1 MSMSD
6 LNDLSKIYHQ
16 EVFTPQLG
24 KKKPAEGGA
33 KTVEKGKTDSESSAK
48 RIRQATYDIRY
59 RSRRED
65 VPADKAFNQYMSNT
79 TMTAPEKKAV
89 KDKLNMS
96 YEPEGDDLEEERDAS
111 GKYKVRVKDKT
122 SGKSYVRYATREKI
136 NQLRS
141 NPNISSVEM
150 TGYGEPYEGSRK
162 KKSGKLDPVGQ
173 EDKDIDNDGD
183 HDKTDKYLLN
193 RRKVRGKAIETRK
206 EEFVN
211 EVTKMGVHYPHEVP
225 DRNLKGLVAKAV
237 KRIDTDVDGD
247 VERNDKTKG
256 EMGEFIPSPDG
267 KKRVYS
273 KVVSKEET
281 YSWREGLILE
291 VDDEDREKEIKEKK
305 VKNKVVINPEMK
317 TEEIQSATESF
328 AESVGADVEL
338 DELDE
343 AQMSPEEQ
351 KQLSAKKRMMQ
362 KKLMLQKQVMQQ
374 QKQGKLPLN
383 YSEENEVE
391 EDFDL
396 DLIDEMF
403 YETLEEGHDVDEA
416 VDIVQKSY
424 EMILDEDYYD
434 SAVKTS
440 KAAAAKI
447 NLKKRKTVSDRLS
460 SLKQKVKSGA
470 KKAITGAAYAAGK
483 AMKAKETVP
492 QKTTNK
498 VRSLVDR
505 VKTAAQSGYKA
516 GKGPESPSSA
526 HTKTRSSSTYR
537 GAGAG
542 RKEKI
547 GEEVDQVDEK
557 LNMKKEKMGD
567 VIKDFYKSDAPQF
580 KGKSKEKRREMAIA
594 AKLTAER
601 GGRKLGEE
609 TIDERTRYAK
619 ETGKDPQTG
628 KPSVKGGNE
637 PPAAMKHLQKSF
649 RDSGG
654 MMSSRKKPIQ
664 PQGKKKVPGA
674 KPPKGVTPVDRIK
687 GQLARKR
694 APKPDIGSRFD

>member
-24 KKKPAEGGA
+24 NKKPAGGGA
-33 KTVEKGKTDSESSAK
+33 KTVEKGKSDSESSAK

-96 YEPEGDDLEEERDAS
+96 YEPEGDGLEEERDNA

-122 SGKSYVRYATREKI
+122 SGKSYVRYASREKI

-162 KKSGKLDPVGQ
+162 KKSEKLDPVGK
-173 EDKDIDNDGD
+173 EDGDVNNDGKKD
-183 HDKTDKYLLN
+183 GTDKYLMN
-193 RRKVRGKAIETRK
+193 RRKAIGKAINTRK
-206 EEFVN
+206 EE
-211 EVTKMGVHYPHEVP
+211 TEVP
-225 DRNLKGLVAKAV
+225 SGDLKKLVKKAV

-247 VERNDKTKG
+247 VDHNDPKAG
-256 EMGEFIPSPDG
+256 PMGEFVPSPDG

-281 YSWREGLILE
+281 HNWREGLILE
-291 VDDEDREKEIKEKK
+291 IDDEDQEKEIKEKK
-305 VKNKVVINPEMK
+305 IKNKVVINPDMK
-317 TEEIQSATESF
+317 NEEIQSATESF
-328 AESVGADVEL
+328 AESVGADIEL
-338 DELDE
+338 DEIDE
-343 AQMSPEEQ
+343 AQLSPEEQ

-362 KKLMLQKQVMQQ
+362 KKMMLQKQVMQQ
-374 QKQGKLPLN
+374 QKQGKIPLN
-383 YSEENEVE
+383 YSEENQSDD
-391 EDFDL
+391 DFDI
-396 DLIDEMF
+396 DVIDEMF
-403 YETLEEGHDVDEA
+403 FETLEEGYDIDEA
-416 VDIVQKSY
+416 AEIVQKSC

-434 SAVKTS
+434 SAVKSS
-440 KAAAAKI
+440 KSAARKI
-447 NLKKRKTVSDRLS
+447 NLQKRKTVSDRLS

-470 KKAITGAAYAAGK
+470 KKAITGASRTAGK
-483 AMKAKETVP
+483 VMKTKAAIQSAPARAKAKASSVI
-492 QKTTNK
+492 
-498 VRSLVDR
+498 DR
-505 VKTAAQSGYKA
+505 VKKVAKSGYES
-516 GKGPESPSSA
+516 GRGPVEKKS
-526 HTKTRSSSTYR
+526 RSTSYR
-537 GAGAG
+537 GAGVG

-547 GEEVDQVDEK
+547 GEEVVDEK

-567 VIKDFYKSDAPQF
+567 VITDFYKSDAPQF

-601 GGRKLGEE
+601 GEKKLGEE
-609 TIDERTRYAK
+609 ASDAMKDRRMER
-619 ETGKDPQTG
+619 GG
-628 KPSVKGGNE
+628 VGGNQRYDKA
-637 PPAAMKHLQKSF
+637 PKSPNTKKFGSGKTALQK
-649 RDSGG
+649 D
-654 MMSSRKKPIQ
+654 MEKKHGKGASAMDIVKSEIRAKH
-664 PQGKKKVPGA
+664 GKGAIMDTKKK
-674 KPPKGVTPVDRIK
+674 
-687 GQLARKR
+687 
-694 APKPDIGSRFD
+694 